1 MKLPDF
7 KMAEN
12 SLFAVLLRSSWWIS
26 AAIAAGVVGGA
37 VLLLPEAYRV
47 YGGAMG
53 LPFLGIAGM
62 ALWKQ
67 LQRPSTGRVDRTLDA
82 VRTMTWP
89 AFATVVEDGY
99 RNHGYEVRR
108 VQHAAADFEV
118 TKDMRTSLVSGKR
131 WKVARTGIEP
141 LRDLIA
147 AKDARDAHGCIYIA
161 IGEVSDNARQ
171 FAAEKRIQL
180 VEGPE
185 LAQLL
190 PNIHRA
196 ARAAA

>member
-1 MKLPDF
+1 VKLPEF

-26 AAIAAGVVGGA
+26 AAIAAGVVGVA
-37 VLLLPEAYRV
+37 VMVLPESYRI

-89 AFATVVEDGY
+89 DFAAVVEDGY
-99 RNHGYEVRR
+99 RSHGYEVRR

-141 LRDLIA
+141 LRELIA

-171 FAAEKRIQL
+171 FAAQKRIQL

-190 PNIHRA
+190 PHVHRA

>member
-1 MKLPDF
+1 MKLPEF

-26 AAIAAGVVGGA
+26 AAIAAGVVGVA
-37 VLLLPEAYRV
+37 VMLLPEAYRV
-47 YGGAMG
+47 YGAAMG

-67 LQRPSTGRVDRTLDA
+67 LQQPSTGRVDKTLDA

-89 AFATVVEDGY
+89 DFAAVVEDGY
-99 RNHGYEVRR
+99 RSSGYEVRR

-141 LRDLIA
+141 LRDLFA

-180 VEGPE
+180 VAGPE

-190 PNIHRA
+190 PNVHRA
-196 ARAAA
+196 ARVAA

>member
-1 MKLPDF
+1 MKLPEF

-26 AAIAAGVVGGA
+26 AAIAAGVVGVA
-37 VLLLPEAYRV
+37 VMVLPEAYRV

-67 LQRPSTGRVDRTLDA
+67 LQRPSTGRVDKTLDA

-89 AFATVVEDGY
+89 DFATVVEDGY
-99 RNHGYEVRR
+99 RNSGYEVRR

-147 AKDARDAHGCIYIA
+147 AKDARDAHDCIYIA

-196 ARAAA
+196 TRAAT

>member
-1 MKLPDF
+1 MKLPEF

-12 SLFAVLLRSSWWIS
+12 SLFAVLLRSSWLIS
-26 AAIAAGVVGGA
+26 AAIAAGVVA
-37 VLLLPEAYRV
+37 VAVMLLPEAYRI

-53 LPFLGIAGM
+53 LPFMVIAGM
-62 ALWKQ
+62 ALWQQ
-67 LQRPSTGRVDRTLDA
+67 LQRPSTARVDRTLDA

-89 AFATVVEDGY
+89 DFAAVVENGY
-99 RNHGYEVRR
+99 RSSGYEVRR

-147 AKDARDAHGCIYIA
+147 AKDARAVHGCIYIA

-171 FAAEKRIQL
+171 FAAQKRIQL
-180 VEGPE
+180 VGGPE

-190 PNIHRA
+190 PNVHRG
-196 ARAAA
+196 ARATA

>member
-1 MKLPDF
+1 VKLPDL
-7 KMAEN
+7 KMADN

-26 AAIAAGVVGGA
+26 AAVAAGVVA
-37 VLLLPEAYRV
+37 VANMLLPEAYRI
-47 YGGAMG
+47 YGAAMG
-53 LPFLGIAGM
+53 LPFMVIAGM
-62 ALWKQ
+62 SLWKQ
-67 LQRPSTGRVDRTLDA
+67 LQRPSTGRVDKTLDA

-89 AFATVVEDGY
+89 DFAALVEDGY
-99 RNHGYEVRR
+99 RSSGYQVRR

-118 TKDMRTSLVSGKR
+118 TKDMRTLLVSGKR

-161 IGEVSDNARQ
+161 IGEVSDNARL

-180 VEGPE
+180 VGGEQ